1 MAPPHHSRDKGHVR
15 HGRMI
20 TERNRGNTLTGPKGL
35 CSLANIAPRCGK
47 VFHSA
52 LRCIARSSVASLPSH
67 AKPDEL
73 RPLAVTAALAQQS
86 SEQTRRRW
94 TALTGVLQHHQT
106 APVVSRTHAVRETMM
121 VFLEIVKQV
130 QLKCLTVIYTKSG
143 IRAGTSRNEFQS
155 PTSTDPTHILQPP
168 LYPSARP
175 PPKQ

>member
-52 LRCIARSSVASLPSH
+52 LRCIARSSVASLPSR
-67 AKPDEL
+67 AKPEL
-73 RPLAVTAALAQQS
+73 RPLAVTAALAQQP

-121 VFLEIVKQV
+121 VFLEKRQASPAQVFDRYIHQTRNPSRHVKKRTPESDINRPNSHPATTT
-130 QLKCLTVIYTKSG
+130 LPIS
-143 IRAGTSRNEFQS
+143 SSS
-155 PTSTDPTHILQPP
+155 P
-168 LYPSARP
+168 
-175 PPKQ
+175 